1 MDNEQLVMIDLE
13 KGTPSDSDP
22 ITEAHPADQSDIPIK
37 SENCAASL
45 SLADAHLVTK
55 DGNIASA
62 ETTFNHLGQKSDR
75 AAVPRAL
82 SRRSSLCWGICL
94 LTTSVAILLSIL
106 GTIAREDFAT
116 PIAHPEL
123 NDVIDYLLS
132 HNISSHK
139 DLTSEKSPRHL
150 AARWLVE
157 TDPAELPLPL
167 HYDYLYVTR
176 YVMALN
182 YFALNGDDWTV
193 KVNFMTGKHVC
204 HWNDA
209 KHAYGSKGV
218 ETGGLLCGDSGMPEV
233 LDLGKFCREMHFF

>member
-1 MDNEQLVMIDLE
+1 MVNEQLVMIDLE
-13 KGTPSDSDP
+13 NGNLSDSNP
-22 ITEAHPADQSDIPIK
+22 IIEAHTADRSDLPIK
-37 SENCAASL
+37 SEHCAASL

-55 DGNIASA
+55 NRIASS
-62 ETTFNHLGQKSDR
+62 ETNSDRLGQKNDVS
-75 AAVPRAL
+75 AVPRAL
-82 SRRSSLCWGICL
+82 ARRSSLCWGVCL
-94 LTTSVAILLSIL
+94 LTTSIAILLSIL
-106 GTIAREDFAT
+106 GTIAREDAAT
-116 PIAHPEL
+116 QIAHPEL
-123 NDVIDYLLS
+123 NDVIEYLLA

-139 DLTSEKSPRHL
+139 DLTSEKSSRHL

-157 TDPAELPLPL
+157 TDPAELPLPV
-167 HYDYLYVTR
+167 HYDFLYVTR

-218 ETGGLLCGDSGMPEV
+218 ETGGLLCDEKGMPEV
-233 LDLGKFCREMHFF
+233 LDLGKFRRVWHCF